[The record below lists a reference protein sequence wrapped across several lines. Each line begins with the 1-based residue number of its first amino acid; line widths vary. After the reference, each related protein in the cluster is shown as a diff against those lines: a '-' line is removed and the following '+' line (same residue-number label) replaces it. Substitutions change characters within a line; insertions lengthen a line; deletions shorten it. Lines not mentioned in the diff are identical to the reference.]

1 MRELSLCCLLGASG
15 RAENGSQWSWGRRA
29 EVNVPLGSR
38 VQRSWTSPCW
48 CMWEKCGSLWF
59 ELQTDNVSAQ
69 KAHPEVCWLK
79 GTVQRKSRASEPTP
93 ALMKT
98 ECTYISSL
106 YWLYLMEIWWVWCIC
121 ERLVCIV
128 LLFGFDKMWYC
139 TWCSLATS
147 NLASRLM
154 HGISPYHKLCN
165 ALQQKYWCFLGIN
178 SVISVWV
185 WWKKWGQNWR
195 KNSFATELILAS

>member
-1 MRELSLCCLLGASG
+1 MARCSEQCCARWLGSQVWCFLVLWQKCWSLWADLMSMRELSLCCLLGASG
-15 RAENGSQWSWGRRA
+15 RAESGSQWPWGRRA

-38 VQRSWTSPCW
+38 VRRSWTSPCW

-106 YWLYLMEIWWVWCIC
+106 Y
-121 ERLVCIV
+121 
-128 LLFGFDKMWYC
+128 
-139 TWCSLATS
+139 
-147 NLASRLM
+147 
-154 HGISPYHKLCN
+154 
-165 ALQQKYWCFLGIN
+165 
-178 SVISVWV
+178 
-185 WWKKWGQNWR
+185 
-195 KNSFATELILAS
+195 